1 MEVTHGCKDIQ
12 DSLENEYRTG
22 CLSYIVIH
30 LESNKQVI
38 SVRALHSSNHQ
49 MAVDLGKVG

>member
-49 MAVDLGKVG
+49 MAVDLG